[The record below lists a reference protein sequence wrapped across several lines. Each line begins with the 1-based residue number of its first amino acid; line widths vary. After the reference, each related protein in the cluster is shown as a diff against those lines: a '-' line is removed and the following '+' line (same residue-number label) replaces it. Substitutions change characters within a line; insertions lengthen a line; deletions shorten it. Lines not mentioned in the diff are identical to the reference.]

1 MAQQT
6 DSPNTINEELISML
20 NLRVDG
26 KGWSGALF
34 DDVNKIDAS
43 SLCKHCN
50 LICCDAVELG
60 CQHNDDEEIFMHC
73 ELCLSEL
80 VADNGNKCMI
90 SGHYNPPLDVA
101 RSIRRQILKAIV
113 VCPYSLAF
121 KKRNN
126 LNNNNAQVID
136 TVGND
141 EKEG

>member
-1 MAQQT
+1 MAQ
-6 DSPNTINEELISML
+6 SEAAVTIVNRML
-20 NLRVDG
+20 KIDDH
-26 KGWSGALF
+26 GWNIALF
-34 DDVNKIDAS
+34 ENANKIS
-43 SLCKHCN
+43 NYLCAYCGAV
-50 LICCDAVELG
+50 CCDAVELG